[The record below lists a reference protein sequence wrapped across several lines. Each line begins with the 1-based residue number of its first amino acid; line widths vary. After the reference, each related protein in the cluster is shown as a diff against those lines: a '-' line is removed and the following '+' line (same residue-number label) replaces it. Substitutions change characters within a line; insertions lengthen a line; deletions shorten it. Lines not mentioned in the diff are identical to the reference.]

1 MLPEHTLNL
10 SRLDPVAAYFE
21 LLIVASEIIEISVGA
36 ETSQISALVHA
47 RTRRT
52 AKRIRQEP
60 LGRQG
65 RTIVV
70 AARDTVPGDKEL
82 ADHAFGWTILVED
95 PGLRRIPAP
104 VQDWLGHESFAAKY

>member
-52 AKRIRQEP
+52 AKRISQEP

-82 ADHAFGWTILVED
+82 ADHASGNKLHTSIEYVKLCIGCRTSDRDRTCIWRL
-95 PGLRRIPAP
+95 L
-104 VQDWLGHESFAAKY
+104 